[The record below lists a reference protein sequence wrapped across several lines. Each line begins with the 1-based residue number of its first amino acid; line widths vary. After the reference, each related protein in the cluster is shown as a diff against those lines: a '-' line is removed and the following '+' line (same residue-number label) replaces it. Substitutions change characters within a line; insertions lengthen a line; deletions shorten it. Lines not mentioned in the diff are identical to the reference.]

1 MAGSK
6 KQKFYVVW
14 EGGKPGIYTTWAEC
28 QKQVQGTKGAKYKS
42 FDSKLEAQKAY
53 NSNPS
58 AYIFKKKPGTVIKK
72 NIDPSIGEPIMTN
85 SVAVDAACSGARG
98 PMEYRGVWLQNGK
111 QLFIQGPHEDGTNNI
126 GEFLGIVHALA
137 FLKQHKY
144 HDTIVY
150 TDSRTAMKWVR
161 DKRLKTTLT
170 KNPKNK
176 IIFDLID
183 RAVNWLESNS
193 YKNPILKWET
203 KAWGEIPAD
212 FGRK

>member
-58 AYIFKKKPGTVIKK
+58 AYIFKKKSNTVKK
-72 NIDPSIGEPIMTN
+72 SIDPSIGEPIMTN
-85 SVAVDAACSGARG
+85 SIAVDAACSGARG

-111 QLFIQGPHEDGTNNI
+111 QMFIQGPYEDGTNNI

-137 FLKQHKY
+137 FLKQHQY

-161 DKRLKTTLT
+161 DKKLKTTLT
-170 KNPKNK
+170 KNSKNK
-176 IIFDLID
+176 IIFELID
-183 RAVNWLESNS
+183 RAVSWLEHNS